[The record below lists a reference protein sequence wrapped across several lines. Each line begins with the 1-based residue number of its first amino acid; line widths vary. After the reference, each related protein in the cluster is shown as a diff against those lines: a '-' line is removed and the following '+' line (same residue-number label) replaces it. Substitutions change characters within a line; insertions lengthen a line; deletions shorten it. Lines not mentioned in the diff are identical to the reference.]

1 MWSAHQGMSLPI
13 LVHLLFVMKKPTI
26 GSVTAPQALPMKS
39 TMEAWTALIC
49 REEQPDT
56 GVINSTG
63 QTLQKDFHC
72 PWRRYLGNIKQVD
85 LQKEGRG
92 AGSHLLRHATNGKAE
107 FAA

>member
-1 MWSAHQGMSLPI
+1 MSLPI

-49 REEQPDT
+49 REEQPPT

-63 QTLQKDFHC
+63 KMRKWTFLC
-72 PWRRYLGNIKQVD
+72 P
-85 LQKEGRG
+85 
-92 AGSHLLRHATNGKAE
+92 
-107 FAA
+107 

>member
-1 MWSAHQGMSLPI
+1 MSLPI

-49 REEQPDT
+49 REEQPHT
-56 GVINSTG
+56 HVINSTG
-63 QTLQKDFHC
+63 KLSKWTFLC
-72 PWRRYLGNIKQVD
+72 PWRLYLGNIKQVD

-92 AGSHLLRHATNGKAE
+92 AGSHLLRDSTNGEAE